1 MSVDM
6 NQFHTVFF
14 EESQEHLQT
23 MEELLLNISTD
34 APDAEELNSIFRAAH
49 SIKGGSGIFGFDALT
64 GLTHVME
71 TILDRAR
78 NNELELT
85 TDIVDVLLATTDTLG
100 DILQAYQDESEI
112 NWHQIE
118 EGKAALESILSA
130 EDDEGASAEPSPAAD
145 IIEQDDSFGFFDDAP
160 GQPEVEIAT
169 QDDDSFGFFDDAPG
183 QPEAEIVTQ
192 DDDSFGF
199 FDDAPGQPQQA
210 TNSSEEDDGFG
221 FFDDAPGQSQADT
234 TASETKHDENDG
246 SFGFFTE
253 PKPAQPIKDE
263 DAYGFFDQEKSS
275 ATTPTNKPP
284 ARAAKP
290 PAKKPAK
297 TATKNDASSI
307 RVETTKIDTVVN
319 LVGEM
324 VITQSILS
332 MIGDDVEGNTGEKLS
347 GAIDELSRNIR
358 EIQEAVMSMRMI
370 PVSFVFNRFPRLVR
384 DLAKTLDKKIDLII
398 EGGETEV
405 DKSMI
410 EKLADPLTHLVRNS
424 LDHGIEPLEKRLA
437 AGKPETG
444 TVVLKAEQRGGNI
457 LISIQDDGGGLNR
470 DKILEKA
477 LSNGLDV
484 DPKMPD
490 EDIWQLIFAP
500 GFSTAEAVT
509 DVSGRGVGM
518 DVVRKNL
525 EAIQGGIDIVSV
537 GGQGSTFTIRLPLTL
552 AIIDGMCVS
561 VGSETY
567 IIPLLNIIES
577 LQPKPE
583 QIKTLANDTMLW
595 SRDQYWPLISLRE
608 QMQIDE
614 PGKSIENSI
623 IVLVEIGKKRYG
635 IIVDQLL
642 GKQQVVIKSL
652 ERHYKKVDGISGA
665 TIMGDGRVA
674 MIIDVDNLMKNE
686 PINQV
691 GLA

>member
-34 APDAEELNSIFRAAH
+34 DPDAEELNSIFRAAH

-71 TILDRAR
+71 TILDKAR
-78 NNELELT
+78 NHELDLT

-112 NWHQIE
+112 NWQQIE

-130 EDDEGASAEPSPAAD
+130 EGDESTDAELPVAAD
-145 IIEQDDSFGFFDDAP
+145 TTE
-160 GQPEVEIAT
+160 E
-169 QDDDSFGFFDDAPG
+169 DDSFGFFDDAPG
-183 QPEAEIVTQ
+183 QPEAEMAEE
-192 DDDSFGF
+192 DDDGFGF

-210 TNSSEEDDGFG
+210 TDSDEEDDGFG
-221 FFDDAPGQSQADT
+221 FFDDAPGQPEAE
-234 TASETKHDENDG
+234 AAAAETGHDDNDG

-263 DAYGFFDQEKSS
+263 DAYGFFEQEKSS
-275 ATTPTNKPP
+275 ATP
-284 ARAAKP
+284 AAKAPAKAAKSPAKP
-290 PAKKPAK
+290 PAKA
-297 TATKNDASSI
+297 ATKNDAGSI

-332 MIGDDVEGNTGEKLS
+332 MIGEDVEGNTGEKLN
-347 GAIDELSRNIR
+347 GAIGELSRNIR

-490 EDIWQLIFAP
+490 EEVWQLIFAP
-500 GFSTAEAVT
+500 GFSTADAVT

-518 DVVRKNL
+518 DVVRKNI

-537 GGQGSTFTIRLPLTL
+537 AGQGSTFTIKLPLTL

-614 PGKSIENSI
+614 PGKPIENSI

-652 ERHYKKVDGISGA
+652 ERHYKKVEGISGA
-665 TIMGDGRVA
+665 TIMGDGKVA

-686 PINQV
+686 QINQV

>member
-34 APDAEELNSIFRAAH
+34 APDAEDLNSIFRAAH

-112 NWHQIE
+112 NWLQIE
-118 EGKAALESILSA
+118 ESKAALESILSA
-130 EDDEGASAEPSPAAD
+130 EDGESASAELPPAAD
-145 IIEQDDSFGFFDDAP
+145 IIEQ
-160 GQPEVEIAT
+160 
-169 QDDDSFGFFDDAPG
+169 DDSFGFFDDAPG

-297 TATKNDASSI
+297 TATKNDAGSI

-518 DVVRKNL
+518 DVVRKNI

>member
-34 APDAEELNSIFRAAH
+34 APDAEDLNSIFRAAH

-112 NWHQIE
+112 NWLQIE
-118 EGKAALESILSA
+118 ESKAALESILSA
-130 EDDEGASAEPSPAAD
+130 EDGESASAELPPAAD
-145 IIEQDDSFGFFDDAP
+145 IIEQ
-160 GQPEVEIAT
+160 
-169 QDDDSFGFFDDAPG
+169 DDSFGFFDDAPG

-210 TNSSEEDDGFG
+210 THSSEEDDGFG

-490 EDIWQLIFAP
+490 EEVWQLIFAP
-500 GFSTAEAVT
+500 GFSTADAVT

-518 DVVRKNL
+518 DVVRKNI

-537 GGQGSTFTIRLPLTL
+537 AGQGSTFTIKLPLTL
-552 AIIDGMCVS
+552 AIIDGMSVS
-561 VGSETY
+561 VGTETY

-614 PGKSIENSI
+614 PGKPIENSI

-665 TIMGDGRVA
+665 TIMGDGKVA

-686 PINQV
+686 QINQV

>member
-34 APDAEELNSIFRAAH
+34 APDAEDLNSIFRAAH

-78 NNELELT
+78 NHELDLT

-112 NWHQIE
+112 NWQQIE

-130 EDDEGASAEPSPAAD
+130 EGDESTDAELPVAAD
-145 IIEQDDSFGFFDDAP
+145 TTE
-160 GQPEVEIAT
+160 E
-169 QDDDSFGFFDDAPG
+169 DDSFGFFDDAPG

-275 ATTPTNKPP
+275 ATTPANKPP

-652 ERHYKKVDGISGA
+652 ERHYKKVDGLSGA

>member
-34 APDAEELNSIFRAAH
+34 DPDAEELNSIFRAAH

-71 TILDRAR
+71 TILDKAR
-78 NNELELT
+78 NHELDLT

-112 NWHQIE
+112 NWQQIE
-118 EGKAALESILSA
+118 EGKAALESVLSA
-130 EDDEGASAEPSPAAD
+130 EGDESTDAELPVAAD
-145 IIEQDDSFGFFDDAP
+145 TTE
-160 GQPEVEIAT
+160 E
-169 QDDDSFGFFDDAPG
+169 DDSFGFFDDAPG
-183 QPEAEIVTQ
+183 QPEAEMAEE
-192 DDDSFGF
+192 DDDGFGF

-210 TNSSEEDDGFG
+210 TDGDEEDDGFG
-221 FFDDAPGQSQADT
+221 FFDDAPGQPEAEA
-234 TASETKHDENDG
+234 TAAETGHDDNDG

-263 DAYGFFDQEKSS
+263 DAYGFFEQEKSS
-275 ATTPTNKPP
+275 ATP
-284 ARAAKP
+284 AAKAPAKAAKSPAKP
-290 PAKKPAK
+290 PAKA
-297 TATKNDASSI
+297 ATKNDAGSI
-307 RVETTKIDTVVN
+307 RVETTKIDSVVN

-332 MIGDDVEGNTGEKLS
+332 MIGEDVEGNTGEKLN
-347 GAIDELSRNIR
+347 GAIGELSRNIR

-490 EDIWQLIFAP
+490 EEVWQLIFAP
-500 GFSTAEAVT
+500 GFSTADAVT

-518 DVVRKNL
+518 DVVRKNI

-537 GGQGSTFTIRLPLTL
+537 AGQGSTFTIKLPLTL

-561 VGSETY
+561 VGTETY

-614 PGKSIENSI
+614 PGKPIENSI

-686 PINQV
+686 QINQV

>member
-34 APDAEELNSIFRAAH
+34 DPDAEELNSIFRAAH

-71 TILDRAR
+71 TILDKAR
-78 NNELELT
+78 NHELDLT

-112 NWHQIE
+112 NWQQIE
-118 EGKAALESILSA
+118 EGKAALESVLSA
-130 EDDEGASAEPSPAAD
+130 EGDESTDAELPVAAD
-145 IIEQDDSFGFFDDAP
+145 TTE
-160 GQPEVEIAT
+160 E
-169 QDDDSFGFFDDAPG
+169 DDSFGFFDDAPG
-183 QPEAEIVTQ
+183 QPEAEMAEE
-192 DDDSFGF
+192 DDDGFGF

-210 TNSSEEDDGFG
+210 TDSDEEDDGFG
-221 FFDDAPGQSQADT
+221 FFDDAPGQPEAEA
-234 TASETKHDENDG
+234 TAAETGHDDNDG

-263 DAYGFFDQEKSS
+263 DAYGFFEQEKSS
-275 ATTPTNKPP
+275 ATP
-284 ARAAKP
+284 AAKAPAKAAKSPAKP
-290 PAKKPAK
+290 PAKA
-297 TATKNDASSI
+297 ATKNDAGSI
-307 RVETTKIDTVVN
+307 RVETTKIDSVVN

-332 MIGDDVEGNTGEKLS
+332 MIGEDVEGNTGEKLN
-347 GAIDELSRNIR
+347 GAIGELSRNIR

-490 EDIWQLIFAP
+490 EEVWQLIFAP
-500 GFSTAEAVT
+500 GFSTADAVT

-518 DVVRKNL
+518 DVVRKNI

-537 GGQGSTFTIRLPLTL
+537 AGQGSTFTIKLPLTL

-561 VGSETY
+561 VGTETY

-614 PGKSIENSI
+614 PGKPIENSI

-665 TIMGDGRVA
+665 TIMGDGKVA

-686 PINQV
+686 QINQV

>member
-34 APDAEELNSIFRAAH
+34 APDAEDLNSIFRAAH

-112 NWHQIE
+112 NWLQIE
-118 EGKAALESILSA
+118 ESKAALESILSA
-130 EDDEGASAEPSPAAD
+130 EDGESASAELPPAAD
-145 IIEQDDSFGFFDDAP
+145 IIEQ
-160 GQPEVEIAT
+160 
-169 QDDDSFGFFDDAPG
+169 DDSFGFFDDAPG

-221 FFDDAPGQSQADT
+221 FFDDAPGQSQAET
-234 TASETKHDENDG
+234 TASETKYDDNDG
-246 SFGFFTE
+246 SFGFFTD

-275 ATTPTNKPP
+275 ATTPANKPP

-518 DVVRKNL
+518 DVVRKNI

-652 ERHYKKVDGISGA
+652 ERHYKKVDGLSGA

>member
-6 NQFHTVFF
+6 NQFHNVFF

-34 APDAEELNSIFRAAH
+34 DPDPEDLNSIFRAAH

-71 TILDRAR
+71 TILDKAR
-78 NNELELT
+78 NHELDLT

-100 DILQAYQDESEI
+100 DILRAYQDETEI
-112 NWHQIE
+112 DWQQIE
-118 EGKAALESILSA
+118 EGKAALEAILTS
-130 EDDEGASAEPSPAAD
+130 EQEPSAKAESSPA
-145 IIEQDDSFGFFDDAP
+145 FDN
-160 GQPEVEIAT
+160 
-169 QDDDSFGFFDDAPG
+169 DDDG
-183 QPEAEIVTQ
+183 
-192 DDDSFGF
+192 FGF
-199 FDDAPGQPQQA
+199 FDDAPGQPQQDSA
-210 TNSSEEDDGFG
+210 DDEDDGFGFFDDAPGQPVAAEEEDDGFG
-221 FFDDAPGQSQADT
+221 FFDDAPGQPVAAD
-234 TASETKHDENDG
+234 SIESHNDSDG
-246 SFGFFTE
+246 KFGFFSE
-253 PKPAQPIKDE
+253 PKPAQPLKDE
-263 DAYGFFDQEKSS
+263 EAFGFFEQEK
-275 ATTPTNKPP
+275 PENKSP
-284 ARAAKP
+284 ARTAA
-290 PAKKPAK
+290 AKKPAAK
-297 TATKNDASSI
+297 AAAKPAAKGDAGSI
-307 RVETTKIDTVVN
+307 RVETNKIDTVVN

-332 MIGDDVEGNTGEKLS
+332 MIGEDVDGNTGEKLT

-384 DLAKTLDKKIDLII
+384 DLAKTLDKKIELII

-437 AGKPETG
+437 AGKPEIG
-444 TVVLKAEQRGGNI
+444 TIVLKAEQRGGNI
-457 LISIQDDGGGLNR
+457 LISIKDDGGGLNR
-470 DKILEKA
+470 EKILDKA
-477 LSNGLDV
+477 ISNGMDI

-490 EDIWQLIFAP
+490 EEVWQLIFAP
-500 GFSTAEAVT
+500 GFSTADAVT

-518 DVVRKNL
+518 DVVRRNI

-537 GGQGSTFTIRLPLTL
+537 GGQGSTFTIKLPLTL

-561 VGSETY
+561 VENETY

-577 LQPKPE
+577 LQPRAD

-595 SRDQYWPLISLRE
+595 SRDQYWPLVSLRE
-608 QMQIDE
+608 TMQINATDKRVE
-614 PGKSIENSI
+614 DSI

-665 TIMGDGRVA
+665 TIMGDGKVA
-674 MIIDVDNLMKNE
+674 MIIDVDNLIKNE
-686 PINQV
+686 QINQV

>member
-34 APDAEELNSIFRAAH
+34 DPDAEELNSIFRAAH

-71 TILDRAR
+71 TILDKAR
-78 NNELELT
+78 NHELDLT

-100 DILQAYQDESEI
+100 AILQAYQDESEI
-112 NWHQIE
+112 NWEQIE
-118 EGKAALESILSA
+118 EGKAALEGILST
-130 EDDEGASAEPSPAAD
+130 EGETTGVPEQTPAA
-145 IIEQDDSFGFFDDAP
+145 ETA
-160 GQPEVEIAT
+160 E
-169 QDDDSFGFFDDAPG
+169 DDDSFGFFDDAPG
-183 QPEAEIVTQ
+183 QPDLSADQEE
-192 DDDSFGF
+192 DGFGF
-199 FDDAPGQPQQA
+199 FDDAPGHSQPD
-210 TNSSEEDDGFG
+210 TVSEEDDGFG
-221 FFDDAPGQSQADT
+221 FFDDAPGQPEADN
-234 TASETKHDENDG
+234 SEAQTSHDDSEG
-246 SFGFFTE
+246 GFGFFTE
-253 PKPAQPIKDE
+253 PRPAQPIKDE
-263 DAYGFFDQEKSS
+263 DAYGFFEQEKS
-275 ATTPTNKPP
+275 ATTP
-284 ARAAKP
+284 ASSSAAKASK
-290 PAKKPAK
+290 PAAKAPAK
-297 TATKNDASSI
+297 TAGKADAGSI

-332 MIGDDVEGNTGEKLS
+332 MIGEEVEGNTGEKLN

-384 DLAKTLDKKIDLII
+384 DLARTLDKKIDLII

-477 LSNGLDV
+477 IANGLDV

-490 EDIWQLIFAP
+490 EDVWQLIFAP

-518 DVVRKNL
+518 DVVRKNI

-537 GGQGSTFTIRLPLTL
+537 AGQGSTFTIKLPLTL

-561 VGSETY
+561 VGNETY

-595 SRDQYWPLISLRE
+595 SRDQYWPLVSLRE

-614 PGKSIENSI
+614 PTRPVENSI

-665 TIMGDGRVA
+665 TIMGDGKVA
-674 MIIDVDNLMKNE
+674 MIIDVDNLIKNE
-686 PINQV
+686 QINQV

>member
-34 APDAEELNSIFRAAH
+34 APDAEDLNSIFRAAH

-112 NWHQIE
+112 NWLQIE
-118 EGKAALESILSA
+118 ESKAALESILSA
-130 EDDEGASAEPSPAAD
+130 EDGESASAELPPAAD
-145 IIEQDDSFGFFDDAP
+145 IIEQ
-160 GQPEVEIAT
+160 
-169 QDDDSFGFFDDAPG
+169 DDSFGFFDDAPG

-221 FFDDAPGQSQADT
+221 FFDDAPGQPEAEA
-234 TASETKHDENDG
+234 TAAETGHDDNDG

-263 DAYGFFDQEKSS
+263 DAYGFFEQEKSS
-275 ATTPTNKPP
+275 ATP
-284 ARAAKP
+284 AAKAPAKP
-290 PAKKPAK
+290 PAKA
-297 TATKNDASSI
+297 ATKNDAGSI
-307 RVETTKIDTVVN
+307 RVETTKIDSVVN

-332 MIGDDVEGNTGEKLS
+332 MIGEDVEGNTGEKLN
-347 GAIDELSRNIR
+347 GAIGELSRNIR

-490 EDIWQLIFAP
+490 EEVWQLIFAP
-500 GFSTAEAVT
+500 GFSTADAVT

-518 DVVRKNL
+518 DVVRKNI

-537 GGQGSTFTIRLPLTL
+537 AGQGSTFTIKLPLTL

-561 VGSETY
+561 VGTETY

-614 PGKSIENSI
+614 PGKPIENSI

-665 TIMGDGRVA
+665 TIMGDGKVA

-686 PINQV
+686 QINQV

>member
-210 TNSSEEDDGFG
+210 THSSEEDDGFG
-221 FFDDAPGQSQADT
+221 FFDDAPGQSQAET
-234 TASETKHDENDG
+234 TASETKHDDNDG
-246 SFGFFTE
+246 SFGFFTD

-275 ATTPTNKPP
+275 ATTPANKPP

-297 TATKNDASSI
+297 TATKNDAGSI
-307 RVETTKIDTVVN
+307 RVETAKIDTVVN

-490 EDIWQLIFAP
+490 EDVWQLIFAP

-518 DVVRKNL
+518 DVVRKNI

-537 GGQGSTFTIRLPLTL
+537 GGQGSTFTIKLPLTL

-652 ERHYKKVDGISGA
+652 ERHYKKVDGLSGA

>member
-112 NWHQIE
+112 NWLQIE

-130 EDDEGASAEPSPAAD
+130 EDGESASAELPPAAD
-145 IIEQDDSFGFFDDAP
+145 IIEQ
-160 GQPEVEIAT
+160 
-169 QDDDSFGFFDDAPG
+169 DDSFGFFDDAPG

-221 FFDDAPGQSQADT
+221 FFDDAPGQSQAET
-234 TASETKHDENDG
+234 TASETKYDDNDG
-246 SFGFFTE
+246 SFGFFTD

-275 ATTPTNKPP
+275 ATTPANKPP

-297 TATKNDASSI
+297 TATKNDAGSI

>member
-34 APDAEELNSIFRAAH
+34 DPDAEELNSIFRAAH

-71 TILDRAR
+71 TILDKAR
-78 NNELELT
+78 NHELDLT
-85 TDIVDVLLATTDTLG
+85 TDIVDVLLSTTDTLG
-100 DILQAYQDESEI
+100 DILQAYQDESDI
-112 NWHQIE
+112 NWQQIE
-118 EGKAALESILSA
+118 EGKTALESILSA
-130 EDDEGASAEPSPAAD
+130 QGDESEGAELSPPVD
-145 IIEQDDSFGFFDDAP
+145 TTE
-160 GQPEVEIAT
+160 E
-169 QDDDSFGFFDDAPG
+169 DDSFGFFDDAPG
-183 QPEAEIVTQ
+183 QPEADI
-192 DDDSFGF
+192 G
-199 FDDAPGQPQQA
+199 A
-210 TNSSEEDDGFG
+210 EEDDGFG
-221 FFDDAPGQSQADT
+221 FFDDAPGQPEADISAEEDDGFGFFEDAPGQPEADNSAEEDDGFGFFDDAPGQPKAAT
-234 TASETKHDENDG
+234 SAPETEHDDRDG
-246 SFGFFTE
+246 SYGFFTE

-263 DAYGFFDQEKSS
+263 DAYGFFTQPES
-275 ATTPTNKPP
+275 APTPASKLAAKAAKP
-284 ARAAKP
+284 ASKP
-290 PAKKPAK
+290 PAKA
-297 TATKNDASSI
+297 AGKNDAGSV

-332 MIGDDVEGNTGEKLS
+332 MIGEEVEGNTGEKLS

-358 EIQEAVMSMRMI
+358 EIQEAVMSMRML
-370 PVSFVFNRFPRLVR
+370 PVSFIFNRFPRLVR

-424 LDHGIEPLEKRLA
+424 LGHGIESSDKRVA
-437 AGKPETG
+437 AGKPATG

-470 DKILEKA
+470 EKILNKA
-477 LSNGLDV
+477 LANGLDV

-490 EDIWQLIFAP
+490 EDVWQLIFAP

-518 DVVRKNL
+518 DVVRKNI
-525 EAIQGGIDIVSV
+525 EAIQGGIDIVSE
-537 GGQGSTFTIRLPLTL
+537 GGQGSTFTIKLPLTL

-595 SRDQYWPLISLRE
+595 SRDQYWPLLSLRE

-614 PGKSIENSI
+614 PDKPIENSI

-665 TIMGDGRVA
+665 TIMGDGKVA

-686 PINQV
+686 QINQV

>member
-71 TILDRAR
+71 TILDKAR
-78 NNELELT
+78 NQELDLT
-85 TDIVDVLLATTDTLG
+85 TEIVDVLLATTDTLG
-100 DILQAYQDESEI
+100 DILQAYQNQTDI
-112 NWHQIE
+112 NWPQIE
-118 EGKAALESILSA
+118 EGKVALEAILAAL
-130 EDDEGASAEPSPAAD
+130 DSPA
-145 IIEQDDSFGFFDDAP
+145 SS
-160 GQPEVEIAT
+160 PESNEI
-169 QDDDSFGFFDDAPG
+169 
-183 QPEAEIVTQ
+183 
-192 DDDSFGF
+192 
-199 FDDAPGQPQQA
+199 
-210 TNSSEEDDGFG
+210 NEDDGFG
-221 FFDDAPGQSQADT
+221 FFDDAPGQPDDATTSLDATSQDGEEDGFGFFDDAPGQPKSPSQVQQD
-234 TASETKHDENDG
+234 HDDHEG
-246 SFGFFTE
+246 GFGFFTE
-253 PKPAQPIKDE
+253 PKPAEPMDDKE
-263 DAYGFFDQEKSS
+263 AYGFFAEDAAS
-275 ATTPTNKPP
+275 AQPVRPVAP
-284 ARAAKP
+284 APKASMPQQSAAK
-290 PAKKPAK
+290 AA
-297 TATKNDASSI
+297 KNDAGSI
-307 RVETTKIDTVVN
+307 RVDTSKIDTVVN

-332 MIGDDVEGNTGEKLS
+332 MVGEDVEGDTGEKLS

-384 DLAKTLDKKIDLII
+384 DLAKTLDKKIDLVI
-398 EGGETEV
+398 EGGSTEV

-444 TVVLKAEQRGGNI
+444 TVVLRAEQRGGNI
-457 LISIQDDGGGLNR
+457 LISIEDDGGGLNR
-470 DKILEKA
+470 EKILEKA
-477 LSNGLDV
+477 ISSGMDI
-484 DPKMPD
+484 DPNMPD
-490 EDIWQLIFAP
+490 EAVWSLIFAP
-500 GFSTAEAVT
+500 GFSTADAVT

-518 DVVRKNL
+518 DVVRKNI
-525 EAIQGGIDIVSV
+525 EAIQGSIDIVSRP
-537 GGQGSTFTIRLPLTL
+537 GQGSAFTIKLPLTL

-561 VGSETY
+561 AGDETF

-577 LQPKPE
+577 LQPGAE
-583 QIKTLANDTMLW
+583 QIKTLAKDTMLW
-595 SRDQYWPLISLRE
+595 SRDRYWPLVSLSE
-608 QMQIDE
+608 QMHTSGIQKPITE
-614 PGKSIENSI
+614 SI

-652 ERHYKKVDGISGA
+652 ERHYKKVAGISGA
-665 TIMGDGRVA
+665 TIMGDGKVA
-674 MIIDVDNLMKNE
+674 MIIDVDNLVKNE
-686 PINQV
+686 QINQA
-691 GLA
+691 GLT

>member
-34 APDAEELNSIFRAAH
+34 DPDAEELNSIFRAAH

-71 TILDRAR
+71 TILDKAR
-78 NNELELT
+78 NHELDLT

-100 DILQAYQDESEI
+100 AILQAYQDESEI
-112 NWHQIE
+112 NWEQIE
-118 EGKAALESILSA
+118 EGKAALEGILST
-130 EDDEGASAEPSPAAD
+130 EGETTGVPEQTPAA
-145 IIEQDDSFGFFDDAP
+145 ETA
-160 GQPEVEIAT
+160 E
-169 QDDDSFGFFDDAPG
+169 DDDSFGFFDDAPG
-183 QPEAEIVTQ
+183 QPDLSADQEE
-192 DDDSFGF
+192 DGFGF
-199 FDDAPGQPQQA
+199 FDDAPGHSQPD
-210 TNSSEEDDGFG
+210 TVSEEDDGFG
-221 FFDDAPGQSQADT
+221 FFDDAPGQPEADN
-234 TASETKHDENDG
+234 SEAQTSHDDSEG
-246 SFGFFTE
+246 GFGFFTE
-253 PKPAQPIKDE
+253 PRPAQPIKDE
-263 DAYGFFDQEKSS
+263 DAYGFFEQEKP
-275 ATTPTNKPP
+275 ATTP
-284 ARAAKP
+284 ASSSAAKASK
-290 PAKKPAK
+290 PAAKAPAK
-297 TATKNDASSI
+297 TAGKADAGSI

-332 MIGDDVEGNTGEKLS
+332 MIGEEVEGNTGEKLN

-384 DLAKTLDKKIDLII
+384 DLARTLDKKIDLII

-477 LSNGLDV
+477 IANGLDV

-490 EDIWQLIFAP
+490 EDVWQLIFAP

-518 DVVRKNL
+518 DVVRKNI

-537 GGQGSTFTIRLPLTL
+537 AGQGSTFTIKLPLTL

-561 VGSETY
+561 VGNETY

-595 SRDQYWPLISLRE
+595 SRDQYWPLVSLRE

-614 PGKSIENSI
+614 PTRPVENSI

-665 TIMGDGRVA
+665 TIMGDGKVA
-674 MIIDVDNLMKNE
+674 MIIDVDNLIKNE
-686 PINQV
+686 QINQV

>member
-14 EESQEHLQT
+14 EESHEHLQT

-34 APDAEELNSIFRAAH
+34 DPDAEELNSIFRAAH

-71 TILDRAR
+71 TILDKAR
-78 NNELELT
+78 NHELNLT

-100 DILQAYQDESEI
+100 EILLAYQNETEI
-112 NWHQIE
+112 DWAQIE
-118 EGKAALESILSA
+118 SGKADLEAILSA
-130 EDDEGASAEPSPAAD
+130 DAESSSTEVVDDSDEDDG
-145 IIEQDDSFGFFDDAP
+145 FGFFDDAP
-160 GQPEVEIAT
+160 GQPNAV
-169 QDDDSFGFFDDAPG
+169 D
-183 QPEAEIVTQ
+183 EA
-192 DDDSFGF
+192 
-199 FDDAPGQPQQA
+199 
-210 TNSSEEDDGFG
+210 SEEDDGFG
-221 FFDDAPGQSQADT
+221 FFDDAPGQPEPEQAGAAEAD
-234 TASETKHDENDG
+234 DDDG
-246 SFGFFTE
+246 FGFFDEAPGAPEAQEENDWQDSPEEEKKKGYGFFTK
-253 PKPAQPIKDE
+253 PKPAEPIKDE
-263 DAYGFFDQEKSS
+263 DAYGIYAEEDAK
-275 ATTPTNKPP
+275 AK
-284 ARAAKP
+284 AAAKAAP
-290 PAKKPAK
+290 KAARTPAKAAPK
-297 TATKNDASSI
+297 TAAKSDAASI
-307 RVETTKIDTVVN
+307 RVDTIKIDTVVN

-332 MIGDDVEGNTGEKLS
+332 MIGQDVDGDTGEKLS
-347 GAIDELSRNIR
+347 GAIDELSRNVR

-384 DLAKTLDKKIDLII
+384 DLAKSLNKKIDLVI

-424 LDHGIEPLEKRLA
+424 LDHGIEPVEKRLA
-437 AGKPETG
+437 SGKSETG
-444 TVVLKAEQRGGNI
+444 TVVLRAEQRGGNI
-457 LISIQDDGGGLNR
+457 LISIQDDGGGLSR
-470 DKILEKA
+470 EKILNKA
-477 LSNGLDV
+477 ISNGMDI
-484 DPKMPD
+484 DPNMPD
-490 EDIWQLIFAP
+490 EDVWALIFAP

-518 DVVRKNL
+518 DVVRKNI
-525 EAIQGGIDIVSV
+525 EAIKGSIDISSIA
-537 GGQGSTFTIRLPLTL
+537 GQGSTFTIRLPLTL

-561 VGSETY
+561 VGEETY

-577 LQPKPE
+577 LQPTTE

-595 SRDQYWPLISLRE
+595 SRDRYWPLVSLHK
-608 QMQIDE
+608 QMLITNE
-614 PGKSIENSI
+614 PKPIEDSI

-652 ERHYKKVDGISGA
+652 ERHYKKVKGISGA
-665 TIMGDGRVA
+665 TIMGDGKVA
-674 MIIDVDNLMKNE
+674 MIIDVDNLIKNE
-686 PINQV
+686 QLSQV

>member
-34 APDAEELNSIFRAAH
+34 DPDAEELNSIFRAAH

-71 TILDRAR
+71 TILDKAR
-78 NNELELT
+78 NHELDLT
-85 TDIVDVLLATTDTLG
+85 TDIVDVLLSTTDTLG
-100 DILQAYQDESEI
+100 DILQAYQDESDI
-112 NWHQIE
+112 NWQQIE
-118 EGKAALESILSA
+118 EGKTALESILSA
-130 EDDEGASAEPSPAAD
+130 QGDESEGAELSPPVD
-145 IIEQDDSFGFFDDAP
+145 TTE
-160 GQPEVEIAT
+160 E
-169 QDDDSFGFFDDAPG
+169 DDSFGFFDDAPG
-183 QPEAEIVTQ
+183 QPEADI
-192 DDDSFGF
+192 G
-199 FDDAPGQPQQA
+199 A
-210 TNSSEEDDGFG
+210 EEDDGFG
-221 FFDDAPGQSQADT
+221 FFDDAPGQPEADISAEEDDGFGFFEDAPGQPEADNSAEEDDGFGFFDDAPGQPKAAT
-234 TASETKHDENDG
+234 SAPETEHDDRDG
-246 SFGFFTE
+246 SYGFFTE

-263 DAYGFFDQEKSS
+263 DAYGFFTQPES
-275 ATTPTNKPP
+275 APTPASKLAAKAAKP
-284 ARAAKP
+284 ASKP
-290 PAKKPAK
+290 PAKA
-297 TATKNDASSI
+297 AGKNDAGSV

-332 MIGDDVEGNTGEKLS
+332 MIGEEVEGNTGEKLS

-358 EIQEAVMSMRMI
+358 EIQEAVMSMRML
-370 PVSFVFNRFPRLVR
+370 PVSFIFNRFPRLVR

-424 LDHGIEPLEKRLA
+424 LDHGIESSDKRVA
-437 AGKPETG
+437 AGKPATG

-470 DKILEKA
+470 EKILNKA
-477 LSNGLDV
+477 LANGLDV

-490 EDIWQLIFAP
+490 EDVWQLIFAP

-518 DVVRKNL
+518 DVVRKNI
-525 EAIQGGIDIVSV
+525 EAIQGGIDIVSE
-537 GGQGSTFTIRLPLTL
+537 GGQGSTFTIKLPLTL

-595 SRDQYWPLISLRE
+595 SRDQYWPLLSLRE

-614 PGKSIENSI
+614 PDKPIENSI

-665 TIMGDGRVA
+665 TIMGDGKVA

-686 PINQV
+686 QINQV

>member
-112 NWHQIE
+112 NWLQIE

-130 EDDEGASAEPSPAAD
+130 EDGESASAELPPAAD
-145 IIEQDDSFGFFDDAP
+145 IIEQ
-160 GQPEVEIAT
+160 
-169 QDDDSFGFFDDAPG
+169 DDSFGFFDDAPG

-221 FFDDAPGQSQADT
+221 FFDDAPGQSQAET
-234 TASETKHDENDG
+234 TASETKYDDNDG
-246 SFGFFTE
+246 SFGFFTD

-275 ATTPTNKPP
+275 ATTPANKPP

-297 TATKNDASSI
+297 TATKNDAGSI

-518 DVVRKNL
+518 DVVRKNI

-665 TIMGDGRVA
+665 TIMGDGKVA

-686 PINQV
+686 QINQV

>member
-14 EESQEHLQT
+14 EESLEHLQT

-34 APDAEELNSIFRAAH
+34 APDAEDLNSIFRAAH

-71 TILDRAR
+71 TILDKAR
-78 NNELELT
+78 NHELDLT

-112 NWHQIE
+112 NWQQIE

-130 EDDEGASAEPSPAAD
+130 EGDESTDAELPVAAD
-145 IIEQDDSFGFFDDAP
+145 TTE
-160 GQPEVEIAT
+160 E
-169 QDDDSFGFFDDAPG
+169 DDSFGFFDDAPG
-183 QPEAEIVTQ
+183 QPEAEMAEE
-192 DDDSFGF
+192 DDDGFGF

-210 TNSSEEDDGFG
+210 TDSDEEDDGFG
-221 FFDDAPGQSQADT
+221 FFDDAPGQPEAEA
-234 TASETKHDENDG
+234 TAAETGHDDNDG

-263 DAYGFFDQEKSS
+263 DAYGFFEQEKSS
-275 ATTPTNKPP
+275 ATSATKAP
-284 ARAAKP
+284 AKAAKSPAKP
-290 PAKKPAK
+290 PAKA
-297 TATKNDASSI
+297 ATKNDAGSI

-332 MIGDDVEGNTGEKLS
+332 MIGEDVEGNTGEKLN
-347 GAIDELSRNIR
+347 GAIGELSRNIR

-490 EDIWQLIFAP
+490 EEVWQLIFAP
-500 GFSTAEAVT
+500 GFSTADAVT

-518 DVVRKNL
+518 DVVRKNI

-537 GGQGSTFTIRLPLTL
+537 VGQGSTFTIKLPLTL

-561 VGSETY
+561 VGTETY

-614 PGKSIENSI
+614 PGKPIENSI

-665 TIMGDGRVA
+665 TIMGDGKVA

-686 PINQV
+686 QINQV

>member
-34 APDAEELNSIFRAAH
+34 APDAEDLNSIFRAAH

-112 NWHQIE
+112 NWLQIE
-118 EGKAALESILSA
+118 ESKAALESILSA
-130 EDDEGASAEPSPAAD
+130 EGDESTDAELPVAAD
-145 IIEQDDSFGFFDDAP
+145 TTE
-160 GQPEVEIAT
+160 E
-169 QDDDSFGFFDDAPG
+169 DDSFGFFDDAPG

-275 ATTPTNKPP
+275 ATTPANKPP

-652 ERHYKKVDGISGA
+652 ERHYKKVDGLSGA

>member
-34 APDAEELNSIFRAAH
+34 DPDAEELNSIFRAAH

-71 TILDRAR
+71 TILDKAR
-78 NNELELT
+78 NHELDLT
-85 TDIVDVLLATTDTLG
+85 TDIVDVLLSTTDTLG
-100 DILQAYQDESEI
+100 DILQAYQDESDI
-112 NWHQIE
+112 NWQQIE
-118 EGKAALESILSA
+118 EGKTALESILSA
-130 EDDEGASAEPSPAAD
+130 QGDESEGAELSPPVD
-145 IIEQDDSFGFFDDAP
+145 TTE
-160 GQPEVEIAT
+160 E
-169 QDDDSFGFFDDAPG
+169 DDSFGFFDDAPG
-183 QPEAEIVTQ
+183 QPEADI
-192 DDDSFGF
+192 G
-199 FDDAPGQPQQA
+199 A
-210 TNSSEEDDGFG
+210 EEDDGFG
-221 FFDDAPGQSQADT
+221 FFDDAPGQPEADISAEEDDGFGFFEDAPGQPEADNSAEEDDGFGFFDDAPGQPKAAT
-234 TASETKHDENDG
+234 SAPETEHDDRDG
-246 SFGFFTE
+246 SYGFFTE

-263 DAYGFFDQEKSS
+263 DAYGFFTQPES
-275 ATTPTNKPP
+275 APTPASKLAAKAAKP
-284 ARAAKP
+284 ASKP
-290 PAKKPAK
+290 PAKA
-297 TATKNDASSI
+297 AGKNDAGSV

-332 MIGDDVEGNTGEKLS
+332 MIGEEVEGNTGEKLS

-358 EIQEAVMSMRMI
+358 EIQEAVMSMRML
-370 PVSFVFNRFPRLVR
+370 PVSFIFNRFPRLVR

-424 LDHGIEPLEKRLA
+424 LDHGIESSDKRVA
-437 AGKPETG
+437 AGKPATG

-470 DKILEKA
+470 EKILNKA
-477 LSNGLDV
+477 LANGLDV

-490 EDIWQLIFAP
+490 EDVWQLIFAP

-518 DVVRKNL
+518 DVVRKNI
-525 EAIQGGIDIVSV
+525 EAIQGGIDIVSE
-537 GGQGSTFTIRLPLTL
+537 GGQGSTFTIKLPLTL

-614 PGKSIENSI
+614 PDKPIENSI

-665 TIMGDGRVA
+665 TIMGDGKVA

-686 PINQV
+686 QINQV

>member
-34 APDAEELNSIFRAAH
+34 APDAEDLNSIFRAAH

-112 NWHQIE
+112 NWLQIE
-118 EGKAALESILSA
+118 ESKAALESILSA
-130 EDDEGASAEPSPAAD
+130 EDGESASAELPPAAD
-145 IIEQDDSFGFFDDAP
+145 IIEQ
-160 GQPEVEIAT
+160 
-169 QDDDSFGFFDDAPG
+169 DDSFGFFDDAPG

-470 DKILEKA
+470 EKILEKA

-490 EDIWQLIFAP
+490 EEVWQLIFAP
-500 GFSTAEAVT
+500 GFSTADAVT

-518 DVVRKNL
+518 DVVRKNI

-537 GGQGSTFTIRLPLTL
+537 AGQGSTFTIKLPLTL
-552 AIIDGMCVS
+552 AIIDGMSVS
-561 VGSETY
+561 VGTETY

-614 PGKSIENSI
+614 PGKPIENSI

-665 TIMGDGRVA
+665 TIMGDGKVA

-686 PINQV
+686 QINQV

>member
-1 MSVDM
+1 
-6 NQFHTVFF
+6 
-14 EESQEHLQT
+14 

-34 APDAEELNSIFRAAH
+34 APDAEDLNSIFRAAH

-78 NNELELT
+78 NHELDLT

-112 NWHQIE
+112 NWQQIE
-118 EGKAALESILSA
+118 EGKAALESVLSA
-130 EDDEGASAEPSPAAD
+130 EGDESTDAELPVAAD
-145 IIEQDDSFGFFDDAP
+145 TTEQDDSFGFFDDAP
-160 GQPEVEIAT
+160 GQPEVEIA
-169 QDDDSFGFFDDAPG
+169 
-183 QPEAEIVTQ
+183 TQ

-221 FFDDAPGQSQADT
+221 FFDDAPGQPNAEA
-234 TASETKHDENDG
+234 TAAETEHDDNDG

-263 DAYGFFDQEKSS
+263 DAYGFFEQEKSS
-275 ATTPTNKPP
+275 VTSATKPP
-284 ARAAKP
+284 AKAAKSPAKP
-290 PAKKPAK
+290 PAKA
-297 TATKNDASSI
+297 ATKNDAGSI
-307 RVETTKIDTVVN
+307 RVETTKIDSVVN

-332 MIGDDVEGNTGEKLS
+332 MIGEDVEGNTGEKLN
-347 GAIDELSRNIR
+347 GAIGELSRNIR

-490 EDIWQLIFAP
+490 EEVWQLIFAP
-500 GFSTAEAVT
+500 GFSTADAVT

-518 DVVRKNL
+518 DVVRKNI

-537 GGQGSTFTIRLPLTL
+537 AGQGSTFTIKLPLTL

-561 VGSETY
+561 VGTETY

-614 PGKSIENSI
+614 PGKPIENSI

-665 TIMGDGRVA
+665 TIMGDGKVA

-686 PINQV
+686 QINQV

>member
-14 EESQEHLQT
+14 EESLEHLQT

-34 APDAEELNSIFRAAH
+34 APDAEDLNSIFRAAH

-112 NWHQIE
+112 NWLQIE
-118 EGKAALESILSA
+118 ESKAALESILSA
-130 EDDEGASAEPSPAAD
+130 EDGESASAELPPAAD
-145 IIEQDDSFGFFDDAP
+145 IIEQ
-160 GQPEVEIAT
+160 
-169 QDDDSFGFFDDAPG
+169 DDSFGFFDDAPG

-490 EDIWQLIFAP
+490 EEVWQLIFAP
-500 GFSTAEAVT
+500 GFSTADAVT

-518 DVVRKNL
+518 DVVRKNI

-537 GGQGSTFTIRLPLTL
+537 AGQGSTFTIKLPLTL
-552 AIIDGMCVS
+552 AIIDGMSVS
-561 VGSETY
+561 VGTETY

-614 PGKSIENSI
+614 PGKPIENSI

-665 TIMGDGRVA
+665 TIMGDGKVA

-686 PINQV
+686 QINQV

>member
-34 APDAEELNSIFRAAH
+34 APDAEDLNSIFRAAH

-71 TILDRAR
+71 TILDKAR
-78 NNELELT
+78 NHELDLT

-112 NWHQIE
+112 NWQQIE
-118 EGKAALESILSA
+118 EGKAALESVLSA
-130 EDDEGASAEPSPAAD
+130 EGDESTNAELPPAAD
-145 IIEQDDSFGFFDDAP
+145 TTEDDDSFGFFDDAP
-160 GQPEVEIAT
+160 GQPEVEVAAE
-169 QDDDSFGFFDDAPG
+169 DDDGFGFFG
-183 QPEAEIVTQ
+183 
-192 DDDSFGF
+192 
-199 FDDAPGQPQQA
+199 DAPGQPQQA
-210 TNSSEEDDGFG
+210 SDTEGGEGEEDDGFG
-221 FFDDAPGQSQADT
+221 FFDDAPGQPNAEA
-234 TASETKHDENDG
+234 TAAETEHDDNDG

-263 DAYGFFDQEKSS
+263 DAYGFFEQEKSS
-275 ATTPTNKPP
+275 VTSATKPP
-284 ARAAKP
+284 AKAAKSPAKP
-290 PAKKPAK
+290 PAKA
-297 TATKNDASSI
+297 ATKNDAGSI
-307 RVETTKIDTVVN
+307 RVETTKIDSVVN

-332 MIGDDVEGNTGEKLS
+332 MIGEDVEGNTGEKLN
-347 GAIDELSRNIR
+347 GAIGELSRNIR

-490 EDIWQLIFAP
+490 EEVWQLIFAP
-500 GFSTAEAVT
+500 GFSTADAVT

-518 DVVRKNL
+518 DVVRKNI

-537 GGQGSTFTIRLPLTL
+537 AGQGSTFTIKLPLTL

-561 VGSETY
+561 VGTETY

-614 PGKSIENSI
+614 PGKPIENSI

-665 TIMGDGRVA
+665 TIMGDGKVA

-686 PINQV
+686 QINQV

>member
-34 APDAEELNSIFRAAH
+34 DPDAEELNSIFRAAH

-71 TILDRAR
+71 TILDKAR
-78 NNELELT
+78 NHELDLT

-112 NWHQIE
+112 NWQQIE
-118 EGKAALESILSA
+118 EGKAALESVLSA
-130 EDDEGASAEPSPAAD
+130 EGDESTDAELPVAAD
-145 IIEQDDSFGFFDDAP
+145 TTE
-160 GQPEVEIAT
+160 E
-169 QDDDSFGFFDDAPG
+169 DDSFGFFDDAPG
-183 QPEAEIVTQ
+183 QPEAEMAEE
-192 DDDSFGF
+192 DDDGFGF

-210 TNSSEEDDGFG
+210 TDSDEEDDGFG
-221 FFDDAPGQSQADT
+221 FFDDAPGQPEAEA
-234 TASETKHDENDG
+234 TAAETGHDDNDG

-263 DAYGFFDQEKSS
+263 DAYGFFEQEKSS
-275 ATTPTNKPP
+275 ATP
-284 ARAAKP
+284 AAKAPAKAAKSPAKP
-290 PAKKPAK
+290 PAKA
-297 TATKNDASSI
+297 ATKNDAGSI
-307 RVETTKIDTVVN
+307 RVETTKIDSVVN

-332 MIGDDVEGNTGEKLS
+332 MIGEDVEGNTGEKLN
-347 GAIDELSRNIR
+347 GAIGELSRNIR

-490 EDIWQLIFAP
+490 EEVWQLIFAP
-500 GFSTAEAVT
+500 GFSTADAVT

-518 DVVRKNL
+518 DVVRKNI

-537 GGQGSTFTIRLPLTL
+537 AGQGSTFTIKLPLTL

-614 PGKSIENSI
+614 PGKPIENSI

-665 TIMGDGRVA
+665 TIMGDGKVA

-686 PINQV
+686 QINQV

>member
-34 APDAEELNSIFRAAH
+34 DPDAEELNSIFRAAH

-71 TILDRAR
+71 TILDKAR
-78 NNELELT
+78 NHELDLT
-85 TDIVDVLLATTDTLG
+85 TDIVDVLLSTTDTLG
-100 DILQAYQDESEI
+100 DILQAYQDESDI
-112 NWHQIE
+112 NWQQIE
-118 EGKAALESILSA
+118 EGKTALESILSA
-130 EDDEGASAEPSPAAD
+130 QGDESEGAELSPPVD
-145 IIEQDDSFGFFDDAP
+145 TTE
-160 GQPEVEIAT
+160 E
-169 QDDDSFGFFDDAPG
+169 DDSFGFFDDAPG
-183 QPEAEIVTQ
+183 QPEADI
-192 DDDSFGF
+192 G
-199 FDDAPGQPQQA
+199 A
-210 TNSSEEDDGFG
+210 EEDDGFG
-221 FFDDAPGQSQADT
+221 FFDDAPGQPEADISAEEDDGFGFFEDAPGQPEADNSAEEDDGFGFFDDAPGQPKAAT
-234 TASETKHDENDG
+234 SAPETEHDDRDG
-246 SFGFFTE
+246 SYGFFTE

-263 DAYGFFDQEKSS
+263 DAYGFFTQPES
-275 ATTPTNKPP
+275 APTPASKLAAKAAKP
-284 ARAAKP
+284 ASKP
-290 PAKKPAK
+290 PAKA
-297 TATKNDASSI
+297 AGKNDAGSV

-332 MIGDDVEGNTGEKLS
+332 MIGEEVEGNTGEKLS

-358 EIQEAVMSMRMI
+358 EIQEAVMSMRML
-370 PVSFVFNRFPRLVR
+370 PVSFIFNRFPRLVR

-424 LDHGIEPLEKRLA
+424 LDHGIESSDKRVA
-437 AGKPETG
+437 AGKPATG

-470 DKILEKA
+470 EKILNKA
-477 LSNGLDV
+477 LANGLDV

-490 EDIWQLIFAP
+490 EDVWQLIFAP

-518 DVVRKNL
+518 DVVRKNI
-525 EAIQGGIDIVSV
+525 EAIQGGIDIVSE
-537 GGQGSTFTIRLPLTL
+537 GGQGSTFTIKLPLTL

-595 SRDQYWPLISLRE
+595 SRDQYWPLLSLRE

-614 PGKSIENSI
+614 PDKPIENSI

-686 PINQV
+686 QINQV

>member
-1 MSVDM
+1 
-6 NQFHTVFF
+6 
-14 EESQEHLQT
+14 

-34 APDAEELNSIFRAAH
+34 APDAEDLNSIFRAAH

-112 NWHQIE
+112 NWLQIE
-118 EGKAALESILSA
+118 ESKAALESILSA
-130 EDDEGASAEPSPAAD
+130 EDGESASAELPPAAD

-160 GQPEVEIAT
+160 GQPEVEIA
-169 QDDDSFGFFDDAPG
+169 
-183 QPEAEIVTQ
+183 TQ

-275 ATTPTNKPP
+275 ATTPANKPP

-614 PGKSIENSI
+614 PGKPIENSI

-665 TIMGDGRVA
+665 TIMGDGKVA

-686 PINQV
+686 QINQV

>member
-14 EESQEHLQT
+14 EESLEHLQT

-34 APDAEELNSIFRAAH
+34 APDAEDLNSIFRAAH

-78 NNELELT
+78 NHELDLT

-112 NWHQIE
+112 NWQQIE
-118 EGKAALESILSA
+118 EGKAALESVLSA
-130 EDDEGASAEPSPAAD
+130 EGDESTNAELPPAAD
-145 IIEQDDSFGFFDDAP
+145 TTEDDDSFGFFDDAP
-160 GQPEVEIAT
+160 GQPEVEVAAE
-169 QDDDSFGFFDDAPG
+169 DDDGFGFFG
-183 QPEAEIVTQ
+183 
-192 DDDSFGF
+192 
-199 FDDAPGQPQQA
+199 DAPGQPQQA
-210 TNSSEEDDGFG
+210 SDTEGGEGEEDDGFG
-221 FFDDAPGQSQADT
+221 FFDDAPGQPNAEA
-234 TASETKHDENDG
+234 TAAETEHDDNDG

-263 DAYGFFDQEKSS
+263 DAYGFFEQEKSS
-275 ATTPTNKPP
+275 VTSATKPP
-284 ARAAKP
+284 AKAAKSPAKP
-290 PAKKPAK
+290 PAKA
-297 TATKNDASSI
+297 ATKNDAGSI
-307 RVETTKIDTVVN
+307 RVETTKIDSVVN

-332 MIGDDVEGNTGEKLS
+332 MIGEDVEGNTGEKLN
-347 GAIDELSRNIR
+347 GAIGELSRNIR

-490 EDIWQLIFAP
+490 EEVWQLIFAP
-500 GFSTAEAVT
+500 GFSTADAVT

-518 DVVRKNL
+518 DVVRKNI

-537 GGQGSTFTIRLPLTL
+537 AGQGSTFTIKLPLTL

-561 VGSETY
+561 VGTETY

-614 PGKSIENSI
+614 PGKPIENSI

-665 TIMGDGRVA
+665 TIMGDGKVA

-686 PINQV
+686 QINQV

>member
-14 EESQEHLQT
+14 EESLEHLQT

-34 APDAEELNSIFRAAH
+34 APDAEDLNSIFRAAH

-112 NWHQIE
+112 NWLQIE
-118 EGKAALESILSA
+118 ESKAALESILSA
-130 EDDEGASAEPSPAAD
+130 EGDESTDAELPVAAD
-145 IIEQDDSFGFFDDAP
+145 TTE
-160 GQPEVEIAT
+160 E
-169 QDDDSFGFFDDAPG
+169 DDSFGFFDDAPG

-490 EDIWQLIFAP
+490 EEVWQLIFAP
-500 GFSTAEAVT
+500 GFSTADAVT

-518 DVVRKNL
+518 DVVRKNI

-537 GGQGSTFTIRLPLTL
+537 AGQGSTFTIKLPLTL

-561 VGSETY
+561 VGTETY

-614 PGKSIENSI
+614 PGKPIENSI

-665 TIMGDGRVA
+665 TIMGDGKVA

-686 PINQV
+686 QINQV

>member
-34 APDAEELNSIFRAAH
+34 APDAEDLNSIFRAAH

-112 NWHQIE
+112 NWLQIE
-118 EGKAALESILSA
+118 ESKAALESILSA
-130 EDDEGASAEPSPAAD
+130 EDGESASAELPPAAD
-145 IIEQDDSFGFFDDAP
+145 IIEQ
-160 GQPEVEIAT
+160 
-169 QDDDSFGFFDDAPG
+169 DDSFGFFDDAPG

-652 ERHYKKVDGISGA
+652 ERHYKKVDGLSGA

>member
-14 EESQEHLQT
+14 EESLEHLQT

-34 APDAEELNSIFRAAH
+34 APDAEDLNSIFRAAH

-112 NWHQIE
+112 NWLQIE
-118 EGKAALESILSA
+118 ESKAALESILSA
-130 EDDEGASAEPSPAAD
+130 EDGESASAELPPAAD
-145 IIEQDDSFGFFDDAP
+145 IIEQ
-160 GQPEVEIAT
+160 
-169 QDDDSFGFFDDAPG
+169 DDSFGFFDDAPG

-221 FFDDAPGQSQADT
+221 FFDDAPGQSQVDT

-275 ATTPTNKPP
+275 ATTPANKPP

-444 TVVLKAEQRGGNI
+444 TVVRKAEQRGGNI

-652 ERHYKKVDGISGA
+652 ERHYKKVDGLSGA